1 MHADNLTW
9 IVRRKNGNT
18 AIRRRCGLCDR
29 PDKTRS
35 ARGAVMNIDIVFK
48 IAAIGLLV
56 AVLNQLLTKAG
67 KEDIAMMT
75 TSAGLILVMLMVIN
89 MVSGLFETIKQV
101 FGLY

>member
-1 MHADNLTW
+1 
-9 IVRRKNGNT
+9 
-18 AIRRRCGLCDR
+18 
-29 PDKTRS
+29 
-35 ARGAVMNIDIVFK
+35 MNIDIVFK

-67 KEDIAMMT
+67 RKDIAMMT
-75 TSAGLILVMLMVIN
+75 TIAGLILVMLMVIN

>member
-9 IVRRKNGNT
+9 MVRQKT
-18 AIRRRCGLCDR
+18 AYGGVGSRCEKPDR
-29 PDKTRS
+29 TRG

-75 TSAGLILVMLMVIN
+75 TIAGLILVMLMVIN